1 MPQWSKLVEKRRGV
15 NILKVLLGSMV
26 LGILVLAAVLV
37 MRQPGNGLVL
47 NHQRGNQNIAAAGQH
62 KQLYQSTMHPW
73 VVQDHPGNCPI
84 CGMKLVPMDAEAQA
98 AWEKNH
104 PSA

>member
-1 MPQWSKLVEKRRGV
+1 MEKKRGMSV
-15 NILKVLLGSMV
+15 VRVLMGVMILS
-26 LGILVLAAVLV
+26 VLALVAVFF
-37 MRQPGNGLVL
+37 MRQSGNSPIL
-47 NHQRGNQNIAAAGQH
+47 NHQPGRQAIAAANPH

>member
-1 MPQWSKLVEKRRGV
+1 VLQWSKQVEKKRGL
-15 NILKVLLGSMV
+15 NFLQVLLGSMI
-26 LGILVLAAVLV
+26 LGIVVIAAVLF
-37 MRQPGNGLVL
+37 MRQPEIGLAL
-47 NHQRGNQNIAAAGQH
+47 NQQRGSQAVAAAGQH

-84 CGMKLVPMDAEAQA
+84 CGMKLVPMDADSQA

-104 PSA
+104 PTA

>member
-1 MPQWSKLVEKRRGV
+1 MPQRSKQVEKRRGANV
-15 NILKVLLGSMV
+15 LQVLLGSMI
-26 LGILVLAAVLV
+26 LGIVVLAAVLFI
-37 MRQPGNGLVL
+37 RQPGIGLAL
-47 NHQRGNQNIAAAGQH
+47 IPQRGSTATAAAGQH

-73 VVQDHPGNCPI
+73 VVQDHPGTCPI
-84 CGMKLVPMDAEAQA
+84 CGMELVPMDADSQA